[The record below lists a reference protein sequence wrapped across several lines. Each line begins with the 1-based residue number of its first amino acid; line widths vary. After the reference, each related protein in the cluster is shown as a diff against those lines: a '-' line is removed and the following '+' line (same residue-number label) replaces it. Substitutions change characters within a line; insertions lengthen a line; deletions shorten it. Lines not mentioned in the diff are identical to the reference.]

1 MCRGSLRRAYN
12 TSLEPF
18 SDEELTKKIED
29 LALKFQLSE
38 EKKLIDVLRCCRYDA
53 YGGDPTSVK
62 VSFNSLCIC
71 YCSLIQITLFIYLF
85 ILSST
90 LKLVFPV

>member
-38 EKKLIDVLRCCRYDA
+38 EKKLINVLRCLSYNTYD
-53 YGGDPTSVK
+53 GGPAGLK
-62 VSFNSLCIC
+62 VSFNSLCV
-71 YCSLIQITLFIYLF
+71 SVVVLQLKFPYLF
-85 ILSST
+85 MV
-90 LKLVFPV
+90 KLLIWVL